1 MARRLSL
8 ALIASIMV
16 ALPAAAQNVPSP
28 LQHFGFEMGQD
39 RKLADWGQ
47 LTSYYEKLAQTSQR
61 VTVDTLGLTTMGR
74 PFVMLTITSP
84 ENHARLDDLRAIQ
97 MKLADPRQVS
107 GEAELQ
113 RLLDQGKAVV
123 LITHSIHASEVG
135 GSQMAARL
143 AWRLATSNDEKIRTI
158 LDNVILLDIP
168 SLNPDGLQWVVDFY
182 EAYVGTPFEGSPL
195 PWLYHFYTGHDNN
208 RDWYAF
214 TQKETIATI
223 DGMCAGSRPSARA

>member
-61 VTVDTLGLTTMGR
+61 VSVDTLGLTTMGR

-84 ENHARLDDLRAIQ
+84 ANHARLDDLRAIQ

-168 SLNPDGLQWVVDFY
+168 SLNPDGLQWVAYFY
-182 EAYVGTPFEGSPL
+182 KAHVGTQFDPDIVE
-195 PWLYHFYTGHDNN
+195 
-208 RDWYAF
+208 AF
-214 TQKETIATI
+214 LRAEQRGLIGA
-223 DGMCAGSRPSARA
+223 DGRCPAALEEREHQLVASLFPPVM